1 MKTNLLQMKAT
12 PSVERFHCTV
22 ETVEASVNFEIGGI
36 ANEDGSDR
44 LCQIDL
50 PNEEGA
56 QSRVCRAYLAP
67 EHVDGLI
74 AALTVW
80 KVLP

>member
-1 MKTNLLQMKAT
+1 VPFTALLCV
-12 PSVERFHCTV
+12 PEVVRFQRTV
-22 ETVEASVNFEIGGI
+22 ETVEASVNFTIRSI

-50 PNEEGA
+50 PNQEGA
-56 QSRVCRAYLAP
+56 QGRLCRAFLAP

-74 AALTVW
+74 EALTVW
-80 KVLP
+80 KVLQ